1 LKIKVKTK
9 KLKEDNFYSDDSA
22 RDPNII
28 ESIND
33 LKIDLLNEI
42 EERVF
47 DKENAQIVVDDME
60 SEIKDELVKGANE
73 DK

>member
-33 LKIDLLNEI
+33 LKINLLNEI

>member
-1 LKIKVKTK
+1 MKIKVKTK

-33 LKIDLLNEI
+33 LKINLLNEI